1 MSDSHSH
8 DDIAKHVKSYI
19 MVFVALLVGTVI
31 TVGLYYV
38 HFESFAVTVGV
49 ALLVASIK
57 AFLVAAYFMHLIS
70 ERKMIYSILGFTVFF
85 FAAMMFLTV
94 WSKDSI
100 PRGSQY
106 FDDLHKGKAAVESKA
121 AHH

>member
-19 MVFVALLVGTVI
+19 MVFVALLIGTVI

-38 HFESFAVTVGV
+38 HFESFAVTVAV
-49 ALLVASIK
+49 ALFVASIK

-85 FAAMMFLTV
+85 FAGMMFLTV
-94 WSKDSI
+94 WSKDSV
-100 PRGSQY
+100 PRGTQF
-106 FDDLHKGKAAVESKA
+106 FDDQGKGKPTVEAKA